1 MINLNTSRS
10 HFVFTLNSLTTRS
23 DKGFRGSLI
32 PVTIVGGGGG
42 GCVEEITS
50 YSGRSHVTLY
60 SSCIRHA
67 MLTES
72 ESSCGAPC

>member
-32 PVTIVGGGGG
+32 PVTMVGGGG
-42 GCVEEITS
+42 VLETNFDATPF
-50 YSGRSHVTLY
+50 RSLVYDGNAHF
-60 SSCIRHA
+60 
-67 MLTES
+67 
-72 ESSCGAPC
+72 